1 MKRNLPIL
9 ALVVAASSLGGCDR
23 LAAAWDGFQRPHSSA
38 TVAATGPA
46 PATTSA
52 ATPTATTNSGALK
65 PTGQGV
71 ALTPRSDDYL
81 QSAASVVEV
90 HPLAEVTGMDGKVFG
105 LAGGDPAMNGLQTYL
120 AFYRSPADGWWV
132 YQIGDFLSFKVLN
145 QSPGQVDLEV
155 EESTLDDATTI
166 IGKRTRRIVVAFTV
180 PPEDSSAEDQPVS
193 VRMSPAA

>member
-23 LAAAWDGFQRPHSSA
+23 LAAAWNGFQTPHSA
-38 TVAATGPA
+38 APVAATASTPV
-46 PATTSA
+46 TTSA
-52 ATPTATTNSGALK
+52 TTPAVTKSGALK

-71 ALTPRSDDYL
+71 ALPPRPDDYL
-81 QSAASVVEV
+81 QSPASVVEV

-120 AFYRSPADGWWV
+120 AVYRSPADGWWV

-145 QSPGQVDLEV
+145 QSRGQVDLEV
-155 EESTLDDATTI
+155 EESTLDEATTI
-166 IGKRTRRIVVAFTV
+166 IGKRTRRIVVAFTA
-180 PPEDSSAEDQPVS
+180 PPEDGSAEDQPVS